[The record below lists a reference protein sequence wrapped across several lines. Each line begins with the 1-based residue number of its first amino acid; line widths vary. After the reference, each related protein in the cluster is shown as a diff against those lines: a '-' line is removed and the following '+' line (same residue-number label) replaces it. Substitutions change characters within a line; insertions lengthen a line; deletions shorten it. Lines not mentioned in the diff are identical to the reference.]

1 MRRYKR
7 EVKDNAY
14 IEKLLNT
21 AEICRLGLSH
31 DNKPY
36 VVPMNY
42 GYSNNKLYFHCAKE
56 GKKIDYI
63 LANPN
68 VCFEIEGEHQV
79 VDGGD
84 VACKWSMHFSSII
97 GFGKASII
105 EDYEAKIEGLNILMA
120 QYSKN
125 KSFQYTD
132 KQVEAVA
139 IIVVNIEEMTCKSS
153 GF

>member
-1 MRRYKR
+1 MRRHEK
-7 EVKDNAY
+7 EVKDKEY
-14 IEKLLNT
+14 IEKLLT
-21 AEICRLGLSH
+21 SSEICRLGLSH

-42 GYSNNKLYFHCAKE
+42 GYSNHKLYFHCAKE

-63 LANPN
+63 LGNPN
-68 VCFEIEGEHQV
+68 VCFEIEGEHQL

-105 EDYEAKIEGLNILMA
+105 EEYDAKIEALNILMA
-120 QYSKN
+120 QYSKDKN
-125 KSFQYTD
+125 FQLTP

-139 IIVVNIEEMTCKSS
+139 IIVVNIEEITCKRS
-153 GF
+153 GL